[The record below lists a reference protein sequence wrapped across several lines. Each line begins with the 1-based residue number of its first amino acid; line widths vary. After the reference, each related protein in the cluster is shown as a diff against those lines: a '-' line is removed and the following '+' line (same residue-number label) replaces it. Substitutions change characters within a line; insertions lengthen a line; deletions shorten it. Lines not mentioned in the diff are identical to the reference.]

1 MLPYG
6 LIEMSI
12 STKIAGFARK
22 MARISIELHLNRDDP
37 EIRKSLLAEREKLQA
52 KLREEIK

>member
-6 LIEMSI
+6 LIKMPI

-22 MARISIELHLNRDDP
+22 MARISVELHLNRDDP
-37 EIRKSLLAEREKLQA
+37 EARKSLLAEREELQA
-52 KLREEIK
+52 KLRRLIK